1 MPESHSKS
9 EDTQVGVCIYQ
20 HQLQNLKTQQMVY
33 VNAERHSKSENT
45 QLVACKHRHH
55 TPNRKTYSFV
65 YVNTGTR
72 FKK

>member
-33 VNAERHSKSENT
+33 VNAGTTFKIRE
-45 QLVACKHRHH
+45 H
-55 TPNRKTYSFV
+55 TTCCM
-65 YVNTGTR
+65 
-72 FKK
+72 